1 LELVGVFF
9 DADFA
14 EVAEGAEDGRHAGGG
29 GEEFRVERWVKGW
42 NRGGWRGNREEV
54 EMGGGR

>member
-1 LELVGVFF
+1 VGVFF